1 MCAKQ
6 WFSDKDHAHDYPRR
20 DWCWVGYKAECHQHL
35 KEYRPWSLI
44 QEKAATRGATVPREI
59 GPYDPL
65 LRPELC
71 DKKEAGKARH
81 FNRTEKAAANA
92 WFHQNVAVFVLNLET
107 DRERWDSISARLK
120 ALNIDATH
128 VAGVDMR
135 HNASLK
141 DAKASGWV
149 PRGYN
154 FTAAQEASYSQK
166 QQMGSILGTL
176 GCASGHF
183 KAQDAAV
190 ANGSPL
196 AVVFEDDVWPEAD
209 FKERLWS
216 LVTEE
221 LPCDWNVVSLY
232 SRCPYGRCVS
242 EHLMRVDKDENE
254 PAWGCHHGVNWGMQG
269 VLYRTDT
276 LRLVQKPWKRTVFD
290 ESRPHCTDVD
300 VALAAISDE
309 VGYYAVPSVQ
319 DPGFL
324 HEMDQGSA
332 RWDINMDAQSR
343 STLDIEGLPLGAA
356 VHRRHQRHTH
366 HGTQT
371 AAG

>member
-20 DWCWVGYKAECHQHL
+20 DWCWVGYKSECHRHL
-35 KEYRPWSLI
+35 KEHRPWGAI
-44 QEKAATRGATVPREI
+44 QAAAAERGATVPREV

-65 LRPELC
+65 LGPELC
-71 DKKEAGKARH
+71 DRREAGKARG
-81 FNRTEKAAANA
+81 FTRSETAAANA
-92 WFHQNVAVFVLNLET
+92 WFDRSVAVFVLNLET
-107 DRERWDSISARLK
+107 DLQRWESISARLE
-120 ALNIDATH
+120 ALNIEATH

-135 HNASLK
+135 HNASLE
-141 DAKASGWV
+141 DAKAAGWV
-149 PRGYN
+149 PSDYN
-154 FTAAQEASYSQK
+154 FTAAQETSFSPK

-183 KAQDAAV
+183 KAQDAAL
-190 ANGSPL
+190 ASGAPL
-196 AVVFEDDVWPEAD
+196 AVVLEDDVWLEED
-209 FKERLWS
+209 FKVRLWS

-242 EHLMRVDKDENE
+242 KHLMRVDKDENE

-269 VLYRTDT
+269 VLYRTAT
-276 LRLVQKPWKRTVFD
+276 LRAVQGPWKRTVFD
-290 ESRPHCTDVD
+290 EARPHCMDVD

-332 RWDINMDAQSR
+332 RWDINMDAGGQ
-343 STLDIEGLPLGAA
+343 STLDTQGEPKGAA
-356 VHRRHQRHTH
+356 RIQAV
-366 HGTQT
+366 
-371 AAG
+371 